1 MQLNFIRTDLS
12 HAYNDPEIDFTIV
25 IMHLPMYSS
34 RDGGSFMDMRNE
46 LQPIFDLYGVD
57 LVLNGHRHAYERT
70 YPVMFNN
77 TVTDNEDCSY
87 DDPDGQIY
95 VTIGTGG
102 ASHSPFKLKHPWSVV
117 QNHNDYGFLNI
128 KLLNDGKTL
137 YGEFVSNTGKVMDA
151 FQINLNDNSNKN
163 LEDENWMLIISQN
176 LTNYNIPIPKDAI
189 FRVNLA
195 WCDSIAQLN
204 DILKKH
210 SNTQI
215 FLDLPIKRIKP
226 PNNKYAIEDLVS
238 VINSNEHIRYL
249 AISNVESDIDLKKYI
264 ELFPE
269 SLIIIP
275 KIESSKAIENLQN
288 IASILNS
295 PEKIFMLDHDDLFSD
310 ILKKNEPES
319 KFKEHM
325 KTLIEFC
332 DKNNIKLLRTV
343 GVIFNDEEKRLS
355 QYVN

>member
-1 MQLNFIRTDLS
+1 
-12 HAYNDPEIDFTIV
+12 
-25 IMHLPMYSS
+25 MHLPMYSS

-151 FQINLNDNSNKN
+151 FQINLNDNSIKN
-163 LEDENWMLIISQN
+163 SEDEN
-176 LTNYNIPIPKDAI
+176 
-189 FRVNLA
+189 
-195 WCDSIAQLN
+195 
-204 DILKKH
+204 
-210 SNTQI
+210 
-215 FLDLPIKRIKP
+215 
-226 PNNKYAIEDLVS
+226 
-238 VINSNEHIRYL
+238 
-249 AISNVESDIDLKKYI
+249 
-264 ELFPE
+264 
-269 SLIIIP
+269 
-275 KIESSKAIENLQN
+275 
-288 IASILNS
+288 
-295 PEKIFMLDHDDLFSD
+295 
-310 ILKKNEPES
+310 
-319 KFKEHM
+319 
-325 KTLIEFC
+325 
-332 DKNNIKLLRTV
+332 
-343 GVIFNDEEKRLS
+343 
-355 QYVN
+355 

>member
-1 MQLNFIRTDLS
+1 METKKALIVISIIIPLIIISSIAISNPFLVDRAFYRMGFQEQICFPNSDDVFQSDNVTNIAVAADFGVTKNSVKTLENIHSSNPEVVLIPGDLSYSTAEEWIEFAEFMGKTNIYIAFGDAEPMEEREKLLEYYGLNNNYYSFDYENVHFLSIDTTDEKNEWGIISDDKMQLNFIRTDLS

-34 RDGGSFMDMRNE
+34 GDGDSFMDMRNE

-137 YGEFVSNTGKVMDA
+137 YGEFVSNTGKVMDT
-151 FQINLNDNSNKN
+151 FQINLNDNSIKN
-163 LEDENWMLIISQN
+163 SEDEN
-176 LTNYNIPIPKDAI
+176 
-189 FRVNLA
+189 
-195 WCDSIAQLN
+195 
-204 DILKKH
+204 
-210 SNTQI
+210 
-215 FLDLPIKRIKP
+215 
-226 PNNKYAIEDLVS
+226 
-238 VINSNEHIRYL
+238 
-249 AISNVESDIDLKKYI
+249 
-264 ELFPE
+264 
-269 SLIIIP
+269 
-275 KIESSKAIENLQN
+275 
-288 IASILNS
+288 
-295 PEKIFMLDHDDLFSD
+295 
-310 ILKKNEPES
+310 
-319 KFKEHM
+319 
-325 KTLIEFC
+325 
-332 DKNNIKLLRTV
+332 
-343 GVIFNDEEKRLS
+343 
-355 QYVN
+355 

>member
-1 MQLNFIRTDLS
+1 MKTKKVIIVISIIILLIIISSIAISNPFLVDRAFYRMGFQEQICFPNSDDVFQSDNVTNIAVAADFGVTKNSVKTLENIHSSNPEVVLIPGDLSYSTAEEWIEFAEFMGKTNIYIAFGDAEPMEEREKLLEYYGLNNNYYSFDYENVHFLSIDTTDEKNEWGIISDDKMQLNFIRTDLS
-12 HAYNDPEIDFTIV
+12 HVYNDPEIDFTIV

-151 FQINLNDNSNKN
+151 FQINLNDNSIKN
-163 LEDENWMLIISQN
+163 SEDEN
-176 LTNYNIPIPKDAI
+176 
-189 FRVNLA
+189 
-195 WCDSIAQLN
+195 
-204 DILKKH
+204 
-210 SNTQI
+210 
-215 FLDLPIKRIKP
+215 
-226 PNNKYAIEDLVS
+226 
-238 VINSNEHIRYL
+238 
-249 AISNVESDIDLKKYI
+249 
-264 ELFPE
+264 
-269 SLIIIP
+269 
-275 KIESSKAIENLQN
+275 
-288 IASILNS
+288 
-295 PEKIFMLDHDDLFSD
+295 
-310 ILKKNEPES
+310 
-319 KFKEHM
+319 
-325 KTLIEFC
+325 
-332 DKNNIKLLRTV
+332 
-343 GVIFNDEEKRLS
+343 
-355 QYVN
+355 

>member
-1 MQLNFIRTDLS
+1 MGKTNIYIVSGDAEPMEEKEKLLEYYGLNNNYYSFDYENVHFLSIDTTDEKNEWGIISDDKMQLNFIRTDLS

-77 TVTDNEDCSY
+77 IVTDNDDCLY

-95 VTIGTGG
+95 LTVGTGG
-102 ASHSPFKLKHPWSVV
+102 HSHSQFKQKQPWSII

-163 LEDENWMLIISQN
+163 LEDEN
-176 LTNYNIPIPKDAI
+176 
-189 FRVNLA
+189 
-195 WCDSIAQLN
+195 
-204 DILKKH
+204 
-210 SNTQI
+210 
-215 FLDLPIKRIKP
+215 
-226 PNNKYAIEDLVS
+226 
-238 VINSNEHIRYL
+238 
-249 AISNVESDIDLKKYI
+249 
-264 ELFPE
+264 
-269 SLIIIP
+269 
-275 KIESSKAIENLQN
+275 
-288 IASILNS
+288 
-295 PEKIFMLDHDDLFSD
+295 
-310 ILKKNEPES
+310 
-319 KFKEHM
+319 
-325 KTLIEFC
+325 
-332 DKNNIKLLRTV
+332 
-343 GVIFNDEEKRLS
+343 
-355 QYVN
+355 